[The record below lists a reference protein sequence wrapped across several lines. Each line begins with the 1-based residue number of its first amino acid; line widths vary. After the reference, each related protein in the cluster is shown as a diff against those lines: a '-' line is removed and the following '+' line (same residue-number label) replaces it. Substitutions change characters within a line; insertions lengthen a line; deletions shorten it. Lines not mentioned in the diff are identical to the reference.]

1 MTSTAAPVRP
11 PTQAARVQRGSG
23 RVTAPLVGAL
33 VLVGWLLVLALW
45 VRAADGSSGAGAA
58 LTALGRLAG
67 LLGGYAVIV
76 LVVLMA
82 RVPWVERGIGAD
94 RLARWHSRGGRWTVG
109 LLTAHALLITWGY
122 ALSARA
128 GVPAEA
134 WRLVTR
140 YPDVLAA
147 TVGLGLF
154 LAVAAM
160 SVRAA
165 RRRMAYETWYWLHFY
180 TYLATALAF
189 AHSFATGSAF
199 IDDRLARVLWSLLYG
214 VAAVAV
220 LARFVTPV
228 LLGLRHDVRIAA
240 VHREAPGVVSVEL
253 SGRRLDRL
261 GAQGGQFVR
270 LRVLDR
276 QGWWQSHPY
285 SLSAPVTANRL
296 RVTVK
301 ALGDES
307 RRLAGLRP
315 GTRMGVVG
323 ASGSG
328 KSTLVAAALRLLQPS
343 AGTVGV
349 DDGRWCTALSD
360 LRSTELPPLV
370 SGCLQDDHVFAS
382 TLRENLRIGRP
393 GASDADLDLVAG
405 RLGLLEWVRSLPAG
419 WSTRVGADGDQ
430 MSGGQRQRLLLA
442 RALLA
447 DPAVLV
453 LDEPTAHLD
462 PVTEALVVA
471 DLLQA
476 TQGKTVLLSTHRPGV
491 LDGLDAVVRVDAG
504 AGLSRAGH
512 DQACGS
518 GTS

>member
-11 PTQAARVQRGSG
+11 PTQEARVQRGSG

-33 VLVGWLLVLALW
+33 VLVGSLLVLALW

-58 LTALGRLAG
+58 LTGLGRLAG

-82 RVPWVERGIGAD
+82 RVPSVERGIGAD

-122 ALSARA
+122 ALTARA

-147 TVGLGLF
+147 TVGLWLF

-220 LARFVTPV
+220 LARFVAPV

-270 LRVLDR
+270 LRILDR

-315 GTRMGVVG
+315 GTRVSLEGPYGALTAAVRTKPKVLLLGAGIGITPLRALFEELTGDVV
-323 ASGSG
+323 
-328 KSTLVAAALRLLQPS
+328 LVHRAHRQQDLALRAEVNHL
-343 AGTVGV
+343 A
-349 DDGRWCTALSD
+349 
-360 LRSTELPPLV
+360 
-370 SGCLQDDHVFAS
+370 
-382 TLRENLRIGRP
+382 GRP
-393 GASDADLDLVAG
+393 GRVAHHLVGPRGGPRDVTHPVGLLTLVPDVAERDVYLCGPDGFTAAARRALRVAG
-405 RLGLLEWVRSLPAG
+405 VP
-419 WSTRVGADGDQ
+419 D
-430 MSGGQRQRLLLA
+430 RQVHA
-442 RALLA
+442 ESFA
-447 DPAVLV
+447 
-453 LDEPTAHLD
+453 
-462 PVTEALVVA
+462 
-471 DLLQA
+471 
-476 TQGKTVLLSTHRPGV
+476 
-491 LDGLDAVVRVDAG
+491 LDG
-504 AGLSRAGH
+504 S
-512 DQACGS
+512 S
-518 GTS
+518 